1 MLMDKLREGAQ
12 GSIAKI
18 IFWLI
23 IFSFALAGVGSYLN
37 RPVNTD
43 PAEVNGEPITAQA
56 LEKAYGNERAR
67 LESQFGDS
75 FSQLASN
82 PAYVQKLRKSV
93 LDKLVSDL
101 VLDQQAF
108 HAQIRVGDEQ
118 VKEAIRKMPEFQQD
132 GHFDNERYVN
142 LLGRAGLTPKG
153 FSDSIRMDLVRQNW
167 VGGIVGSEFA
177 LPSESKRLNALLQ
190 QTRDLS
196 LYTVPTSHFVAQ
208 VTASDAEIDS
218 YYKANQKQFMSPERV
233 KVSYI
238 LVDSNELA
246 KGIKVTDADLKSYYD
261 QHQELYQTP
270 ERRHVA
276 HILITD
282 KDDAKAKQK
291 AEDLL
296 AKIKAGENFA
306 KLAEANSADT
316 LSAKKGGELDPFE
329 KGVMDPAFEQA
340 SFALAKSGDLSSV
353 VKSKFGFH
361 IIKLLGV
368 EAQTVKAF
376 DAVKNDVMAK
386 LRADKSHE
394 LFLDQQQKL
403 SDLSFENPDSLD
415 MVAEKLG
422 VKAQTS
428 DYITSATTAFPFS
441 DPKFKQQ
448 AFSADLRDQNINSEV
463 IALSDNVAVVLHI
476 LDYKPAAVR
485 PLSEVKNDVI
495 AAVKVQKAKDEAA
508 KQATALLAALAKG
521 DNVDALL
528 KSVSGAKKEYKAVTR
543 NSSELDPIVLRA
555 LFRMPKPTEGKPA
568 LEQIAEGNGDQAVL
582 VLSKVAV
589 SDKEADKMLPMVE
602 AQLAQ
607 GKSSQ
612 AYQALLEQ
620 AKSDADIVYR
630 KMAEQPAD

>member
-43 PAEVNGEPITAQA
+43 PADVNGEPITAQA
-56 LEKAYGNERAR
+56 LERAYGNERAR

-93 LDKLVSDL
+93 LDKLVGDL
-101 VLDQQAF
+101 LLDQQAF
-108 HAQIRVGDEQ
+108 NAQIRVGDEQ
-118 VKEAIRKMPEFQQD
+118 VKGAIRKMPEFQQD
-132 GHFDNERYVN
+132 GNFDNERYIN

-153 FSDSIRMDLVRQNW
+153 FSDSIRMDLVRQGW

-190 QTRDLS
+190 QTRDLT
-196 LYTVPTSHFVAQ
+196 LYTVPASHFVAQ
-208 VTASDAEIDS
+208 VTASDAEIDN
-218 YYKANQKQFMSPERV
+218 YYKANQKLFMSPEKV

-238 LVDSNELA
+238 LVDGNELA
-246 KGIKVTDADLKSYYD
+246 KSLKVTDADLKNYYD

-276 HILITD
+276 HILVTD
-282 KDDAKAKQK
+282 KDETKAKQK

-296 AKIKAGENFA
+296 AKIKSGEDFA

-340 SFALAKSGDLSSV
+340 SFALAKTGDLSSV
-353 VKSKFGFH
+353 IKSKFGFH

-368 EAQTVKAF
+368 ETQAVKAF
-376 DAVKNDVMAK
+376 DTVKNDVLAK
-386 LRADKSHE
+386 LRTDKGHE

-422 VKAQTS
+422 IKAQTS
-428 DYITSATTAFPFS
+428 DYITANTSAFPFS

-463 IALSDNVAVVLHI
+463 VALSDNVAVVLHV

-485 PLSEVKNDVI
+485 SLTEVKNDVI
-495 AAVKVQKAKDEAA
+495 AAVKAAKAKDEAV
-508 KQATALLAALAKG
+508 KQANALQVALAKG
-521 DNVDALL
+521 DSVDALL
-528 KSVSGAKKEYKAVTR
+528 KTLSGTQKEFKGVTR
-543 NSSELDPIVLRA
+543 NSSDLEPTVLRA
-555 LFRMPKPTEGKPA
+555 LFRMPKPAEGKPA
-568 LEQIAEGNGDQAVL
+568 LEVIAQSNGDQAVL
-582 VLSKVAV
+582 LLNKVAV
-589 SDKEADKMLPMVE
+589 SDKETDKMLPMVE

-612 AYQALLEQ
+612 TYQALLEQ
-620 AKSDADIVYR
+620 AKNDAEIVYR